1 MIKFS
6 IVTITF
12 NAEGALPRTLES
24 VLRQGYPAIEHLIVD
39 GASADGTLGVA
50 EDYKRRS
57 DSAANGHA
65 VAISSEPDRG
75 LYDAMNKGLAR
86 ATGDYVCFL
95 NAGDYLPDTDT
106 IGLLARTAASAVAAG
121 GELPAVIYGDTDIV
135 DDAGRYLGPRRL
147 RPPRNLSWRSF
158 RHGMLVCHQAFY
170 ARTDIARRTPYD
182 LKYKYSA
189 DVDWCIR
196 VMKEAARQRL
206 PLANARA
213 TIACYTQEGQTT
225 LHHRESLR
233 ERFSVMA
240 CHYGVAPTTIMHAW
254 FAVREL
260 LRRFRPRAGRQR
272 S

>member
-1 MIKFS
+1 
-6 IVTITF
+6 
-12 NAEGALPRTLES
+12 
-24 VLRQGYPAIEHLIVD
+24 
-39 GASADGTLGVA
+39 
-50 EDYKRRS
+50 
-57 DSAANGHA
+57 
-65 VAISSEPDRG
+65 
-75 LYDAMNKGLAR
+75 MNKGLAR

-95 NAGDYLPDTDT
+95 NAGDYLPATDT
-106 IGLLARTAASAVAAG
+106 IGLLARTAASAMAAG

-196 VMKEAARQRL
+196 VMKEAARNRL

-254 FAVREL
+254 FVVREL
-260 LRRFRPRAGRQR
+260 LRRLRPRAGRQR
-272 S
+272 N